1 MSPLPDET
9 STTPGNVVPLGPV
22 FISYRYRDGHDLAVR
37 LAWTLRSAGV
47 PVWHDE
53 ADMLPG
59 DTTTRLQ
66 EALAGG
72 LSGAIL
78 LVTPEIG
85 DSEVVKNVEFPELI
99 RLHANPDFT
108 FVIANAIESPDMPG
122 HSDRHAPGRLLGQ
135 SAETLGRIKQYP
147 TFVDEA
153 CETIA
158 YWVARSR
165 MAIYR
170 RSGAETLTIDLQTR
184 SDPQAFAAQAG
195 LVVRTIPPRLN
206 SRAPSSEAWIPWKS
220 FLRNLNALVEA
231 SGAREVRILGGAHL
245 AAAFALGAAL
255 PETSRHPLAIQ
266 DQRGNLWSP
275 DTQGPSAG
283 LDSQQDS
290 SEGARRPAAVF
301 VDLVPSDPA
310 VDEFSEFLKE
320 RSADFS
326 GSLKIWLV
334 TRRFLNPE
342 EGAATAAEVAQRIRQ
357 FASRCGTYQIHLFL
371 RVSFPLA
378 ILIGRLLNTLEI
390 TLYEIEEDTA
400 GRRYIP
406 SLTVASGRGGGPIVA
421 IH

>member
-1 MSPLPDET
+1 MSPPSGEESMT
-9 STTPGNVVPLGPV
+9 SGPVVPLGPV
-22 FISYRYRDGHDLAVR
+22 FISYRYRDGHELAAR

-66 EALAGG
+66 EALSGG

-85 DSEVVKNVEFPELI
+85 GSVVVKDVEFPELL

-108 FVIANAIESPDMPG
+108 FVIANAITTPDVPG
-122 HSDRHAPGRLLGQ
+122 HVDRDAPGRLLGQ
-135 SAETLGRIKQYP
+135 SAEILKEIKQYP

-170 RSGAETLTIDLQTR
+170 RSGEETLTIDLQTR
-184 SDPQAFAAQAG
+184 SAPQAFASRAG
-195 LVVRTIPPRLN
+195 LVVRTIPPSSG
-206 SRAPSSEAWIPWKS
+206 SRAPSPEAWIPWRS
-220 FLRNLNALVEA
+220 FLRNLPTLVET
-231 SGAREVRILGGAHL
+231 SGARQVRILGGAHL

-255 PETSRHPLAIQ
+255 PETARYPVVVQ
-266 DQRGNLWSP
+266 DQRGNLWE
-275 DTQGPSAG
+275 TTVQGPPAVLEFEEHF
-283 LDSQQDS
+283 LD
-290 SEGARRPAAVF
+290 GARRPAAVF
-301 VDLVPSDPA
+301 VDLVSSDPP
-310 VDEFSEFLKE
+310 VDVFGEFLE
-320 RSADFS
+320 QRPADFS
-326 GSLKIWLV
+326 GSLRIWLA

-342 EGAATAAEVAQRIRQ
+342 EGGATAAEVSQHIRQ
-357 FASRCGTYQIHLFL
+357 FASRCGTHQIHLFL

-390 TLYEIEEDTA
+390 TLYEIEEDST